1 MEHPAFEEA
10 GSEPGIKIWTI
21 EKFEPVPIDIKVYG
35 KFYNGDSYIVLKTT
49 GNDTTALSHDA
60 HFWLGGKTTQDKM
73 GSAAIWTVTLDDM
86 LGGKA
91 VHHREVQGH
100 ESSLFLGYFKPAI
113 RYLEGG
119 NESGFNEV
127 VTNAGAEKR
136 LLKLTGCD
144 NMRIEEVPA
153 ESTSLTRQHCFI
165 LEVEHDIFVVMAQGA
180 KATQRRKIISIANK
194 LRDEEHNG
202 RATIE
207 IIDEFSCEE
216 DLNKF
221 TEALGGSMDDAEQDD
236 STEGYARADPSAV
249 YLYRVLVGDEL
260 DLVSVGKPYKQS
272 QLASSEIYIL
282 DTPCSGVYIWIGSEV
297 DPEVKKSYHTTADK
311 YLDMKGYP
319 KWVNITRVTEG
330 SESSTFKQY
339 FHGWDS
345 KTNVASVR
353 NYLSDID
360 AGYFSGDSEESA
372 AAAKAIGKSAAAR
385 GFMPDA
391 GLGTLEITR
400 IAGEKENI
408 TEQFASGISVFYQS
422 EVYVVK
428 YKYTNENGD
437 DAAVIYLWIGA
448 DASNDDKVAGY
459 ELMTSLEEEA
469 GDNVISVKVPQ
480 GKETKHFLA
489 IFEGNLAIVYGSK
502 DNDYKPKNSKD
513 SFDDNGIRLFRVEGT
528 KPGVDMRAVQVPET
542 SDTLE
547 YDDVFVLQTPDAV
560 YVWNGNE
567 SSEEEREAALNFVN
581 MVVGEEK
588 EVTPVN
594 QGDEP
599 EEFWAAL
606 GGVPEEKSDPSGWKL
621 AVNRRVTTPR
631 TLTSVTVRVTGKIK
645 FEDLDTE
652 FSQQDLA
659 EDGAYILDAGEEL
672 YFWVGKSAPERVK
685 NARSDIIKSYIED
698 DGMERTIETAIVISI
713 KQGAEPAVFKKMFS
727 SWSDDM
733 WENLTSYED
742 MKNETKASNSQ

>member
-1 MEHPAFEEA
+1 MAPRPRSRHVPCSDWSFPFYEKYSLKSVDMEHPAFEEA

-21 EKFEPVPIDIKVYG
+21 EKFEPVPIDTKVYG

-165 LEVEHDIFVVMAQGA
+165 LEVEHDIFV
-180 KATQRRKIISIANK
+180 
-194 LRDEEHNG
+194 
-202 RATIE
+202 
-207 IIDEFSCEE
+207 
-216 DLNKF
+216 
-221 TEALGGSMDDAEQDD
+221 
-236 STEGYARADPSAV
+236 GYARADPSAV
-249 YLYRVLVGDEL
+249 YLYRVLFGDEL

-319 KWVNITRVTEG
+319 NWVNITRVTEG

-385 GFMPDA
+385 GFMPDD
-391 GLGTLEITR
+391 GQGSLEVTR

-408 TEQFASGISVFYQS
+408 TEQFESGISVFYQS
-422 EVYVVK
+422 EVYVVN

-448 DASNDDKVAGY
+448 DASDDDKVAGY

-469 GDNVISVKVPQ
+469 GDHVISVKVPQ

-489 IFEGNLAIVYGSK
+489 VFKGNLAIVYGSK
-502 DNDYKPKNSKD
+502 DNEYKPKNSKD
-513 SFDDNGIRLFRVEGT
+513 SFDDDGIRLFRVEGT

-547 YDDVFVLQTPDAV
+547 YDDVFVLQTADAV

-567 SSEEEREAALNFVN
+567 SSEEEREAALKFVN
-581 MVVGEEK
+581 LVVGEEK